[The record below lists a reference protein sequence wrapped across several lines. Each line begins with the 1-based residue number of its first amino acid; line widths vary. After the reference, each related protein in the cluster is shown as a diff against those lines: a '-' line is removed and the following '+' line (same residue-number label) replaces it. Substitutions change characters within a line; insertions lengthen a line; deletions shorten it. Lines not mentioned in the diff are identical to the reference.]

1 MLEENYVIKGYIQPN
16 LVSEYNINRIDLYIK
31 KSNMQVNDYLY
42 ISDNEIYNITYLH
55 LKHIDESSINKKLGK
70 KEVKKYYQLAINTF
84 LN

>member
-42 ISDNEIYNITYLH
+42 ISDIEIYNITYLH
-55 LKHIDESSINKKLGK
+55 LKHIDESYVKGKKLDK
-70 KEVKKYYQLAINTF
+70 KEVKKY
-84 LN
+84 